1 MNSFKKAIAVVLSA
15 VTMATTWV
23 GAIPVFADEVSS
35 GEMGTVYVKL
45 TDNGSV
51 KVNAQDDETSY
62 RLKDNEVQS
71 KDSNGE
77 VATVNCDN
85 ADYDFKVE
93 KPIGT
98 TLDVK
103 AVADLGYKVSEY
115 STTTDSGDVSEED
128 LSNEISTKTDSV
140 VVSEK
145 PQYVAVSFDAI
156 SVPMDKEEELND
168 LDFSTCRLLVGSSV
182 EDVLNDVSVLS
193 TYNGV
198 SLLQFPSEDAT
209 KRAYI
214 ALSKIADFVNVDTA
228 DFEVSDIANVEKDE
242 MSEGI
247 NPIGELSE
255 ADTEE
260 VNQSN
265 VIAVID
271 TGSSERDNVIERVS
285 MLGDDVS
292 DDNGHGDEMISK
304 ILSQDKD
311 AKVISIKAMDSN
323 GRGTT
328 SSVYAG
334 LQYAIEKKV
343 DIINMSFVGIANEDN
358 SSIKDLI
365 ETAINQGI
373 TVVGAAGNNGTDAS
387 YFIPGCVEGAY
398 IIGAANSDGTRLETS
413 NYGKTVDYNVVAGST
428 SEASALFTGYLSKH
442 KAIDDVNSNNLIYST
457 DYKGKVEEPTEPVT
471 ETVTQP
477 TTEPTTKPSTTQPST
492 AQPSTEPTTQP
503 TTGSE
508 SVSDIKSLPVDTSK
522 KVVIKYLFVDSSELS
537 GSENIDRVMLANN
550 NSLLYQL
557 EEYAPVYK
565 AKDGTYKVIADAPFS
580 NGASSSKAL
589 DVDFAKGNVNGE
601 VVTKGVS
608 YDYDTNVATISEGNM
623 SISDGDYANMQVQV
637 MLATS
642 LDTLSKVNVT
652 VETEKGKLLDK
663 RTISDKPFNGLALD
677 LDTSVSLSKDDLTV
691 YVNGAKFDEFT
702 VEDNI
707 LNVDKYFGLVS
718 NLKIVVNKK
727 VNSEFKISSRDS
739 FGNVVDGDSYDE
751 DNLYLADGTDVSWLK
766 TGATTEIGVK
776 IGSSDYWQG
785 EDGLPVDKNPI
796 YSSKKDGVGGQ
807 SSYIADLG
815 IATSIKFSG
824 HTLNFQ
830 FYNSSGKSYGVW
842 SNVDPGHGSYNHA
855 LPGNCWHIG
864 TGWSLSKNDPAFKSA
879 TLKVLSKDTKDGIT
893 TLVFRIVTKNGMAG
907 GGAGFSQGVGIITKI
922 RVRDSKI
929 KLQMVK
935 DSSVAGFNTVYNR
948 AGAKYG
954 IYTNQSCTT
963 HFKINNKNA
972 YITIDSD
979 GYGKLGSGSGVN
991 NDSNDKGSRF
1001 WGKDSGADIPKGTY
1015 YAKEVDAPTSGK
1027 YTCGSKFQR
1036 DGYYK
1041 FVSVGKKD
1049 SKNKPIYRAHY
1060 FNKKGTDV
1068 GTPEDDPLILLQ
1080 LKKMSATPEFTNGNS
1095 CYSLQG
1101 AVYNIYWTKKDAEK
1115 GINDHGT
1122 MTTDKDGYA
1131 IYYDPDSGHFGT
1143 NNHDTDAV
1151 YKGKGSGTPVR
1162 AAQRDTSE
1170 FQGWYIREVTAP
1182 KGYALDKTV
1191 YQLTDSGITN
1201 SKGLKIYR
1209 PNGSS
1214 EGIADEPANDPFI
1227 ISIKKRNAITGET
1240 KRLENAVFKLEYY
1253 AEYLDSAK
1261 YKDSFEVDSSDPNA
1275 KFPKFTASKPTRTWY
1290 IKTDKDGYAE
1300 LDQGEQYLLKNNPD
1314 YPSFNSDAVYT
1325 VTKKD
1330 GSLVIAIP
1338 YGTLKVTEVQAPDKY
1353 EITPVV
1359 YYRAL
1364 REGGASWISQI
1375 ELPVDENPK
1384 VEMDTTAIDADT
1396 NSHNAF
1402 TSAKSCITDT
1412 ITYSNLTGGKEYTF
1426 KGMLIRK
1433 SDGSKIPL
1441 LNKDGTILKDSK
1453 GNQATEKSV
1462 TMVAKPAGLGNYTI
1476 KYYFNSNGLE
1486 NDSVVAYAFIYDKA
1500 TGELL
1505 GSHEDI
1511 NDADQTVSFRGRE
1524 LSMITVATDDATDSD
1539 ISYIPDDGW
1548 GYISD
1553 KVSYVGLDKNRSY
1566 RLKTEIY
1573 EIENGKV
1580 SDTPVNI
1587 NTSGMTFEK
1596 AIYTRFQPTSD
1607 SGTVN
1612 VSNIRFGLPE
1622 GKVDLTTRKF
1632 VVYET
1637 LTYDDGSSIMKNG
1650 KVDPGSIH
1658 KDPNDTNQIVTY
1670 SDLPIDTTAK
1680 VANASGNGKV
1690 GYISGKLSQTSIA
1703 ETITLENLNATKEYE
1718 LSPYVMFK
1726 DTEEILDKAK
1736 VYLVDAKG
1744 KKTLITKASDGST
1757 FKPNGGGWGSDSGR
1771 FKFTALA
1778 KTMQIKLV
1786 FDLSAYKDSLA
1797 GREVVVCEEVGG
1809 MQLVDGDEYYT
1820 TYGEHADLNDADQ
1833 TVKFISST
1841 IKTEASMVSTNTK
1854 YAYALGNDVVK
1865 DTVSL
1870 TGLIKGQTYSLQ
1882 GYLVDKATSQSINS
1896 QFTGKTFVATAESM
1910 EVETNLGIDTSTL
1923 AGKDIVAYEK
1933 LYYRGSLI
1941 ASHEDINDTDQ
1952 TVTILNP
1959 TIKTSASDNRHDI
1972 SRDDVSLRPSSNIY
1986 DTVSMTGL
1994 IPGKTYKIEGQVI
2007 EKSSEEPVTLKDTSA
2022 TINGTKLN
2030 VTLSE
2035 NNLSATTT
2043 FTAVGESQDVVF
2055 RYIFDSTYYAGKS
2068 VVVVEDLYYGDDLIA
2083 THRDLTDTD
2092 QTLTYKSEGSLKIT
2106 KVDSNT
2112 GEVVKDSA
2120 TFNLYKVNDDGTET
2134 LVSNHFSSIVS
2145 QQLGTYVYQSKESSS
2160 YSTDLL
2166 TYPERHHGMLVNP
2179 DYVGTMSITGLP
2191 SGKYKLREIKA
2202 PENYIIPDQEGI
2214 DVEIKNG
2221 EVTEVIVENEPRK
2234 TFMSFVKTDDNVNPD
2249 AAKAISGAGFTVY
2262 ADKECSTVALDFYG
2276 NKMSEGISDADG
2288 NVSFVNILYYE
2299 NKNTVLYIKET
2310 TTPEGYVP
2318 LNYTIKAVIDT
2329 TGVVKYYALSDSGET
2344 EITDTIHRVFAGGA
2358 LESDYTR
2365 IINHRGSV
2373 ILNKKDENGDNL
2385 AGSEWELHKVTK
2397 VVADDGTVSYT
2408 SDEVVS
2414 VDTTKTQGTY
2424 RAEDLQKGTS
2434 TLKTSDEGTLSIGNL
2449 PLGDYYLV
2457 ETKAPENKMPYGDKI
2472 EFSLTADKPD
2482 IGLTNDGITVIDN
2495 NTLLPKTG
2503 SFGDMGIYWIGLVSL
2518 LISLSIFALAFAR
2531 AKKINIFLKRG

>member
-93 KPIGT
+93 RPIGT

-145 PQYVAVSFDAI
+145 PQYVTVSFDALTVSI
-156 SVPMDKEEELND
+156 DKDEELNN

-214 ALSKIADFVNVDTA
+214 ALSKVADFVNVDTA

-260 VNQSN
+260 VSQSN

-457 DYKGKVEEPTEPVT
+457 DYKVKSDDKPKEDKPKEDKPEEPDE
-471 ETVTQP
+471 
-477 TTEPTTKPSTTQPST
+477 
-492 AQPSTEPTTQP
+492 
-503 TTGSE
+503 
-508 SVSDIKSLPVDTSK
+508 VSKVKSLPKDDT
-522 KVVIKYLFVDSSELS
+522 KVVLVKYLLLDKSKITDTET
-537 GSENIDRVMLANN
+537 IDKVMLSNQ
-550 NSLLYQL
+550 NSVLYQL
-557 EEYAPVYK
+557 ESYVPVYK
-565 AKDGTYKVIADAPFS
+565 DGDTYKVVANTPF
-580 NGASSSKAL
+580 
-589 DVDFAKGNVNGE
+589 VNGTSSGKFMDVIFARGNDKGI
-601 VVTKGVS
+601 VVKDGVS
-608 YDYDTNVATISEGNM
+608 FDFDSNIATISKDA
-623 SISDGDYANMQVQV
+623 IKTDDTSDFANIQIQL
-637 MLATS
+637 LATTS
-642 LDTLSKVNVT
+642 LNTLAKVNVT
-652 VETEKGKLLDK
+652 VEDGKGKLLNKETFSNDPYEYF
-663 RTISDKPFNGLALD
+663 SLL
-677 LDTSVSLSKDDLTV
+677 LDTNKSISAEDISVFI
-691 YVNGAKFDEFT
+691 NG
-702 VEDNI
+702 
-707 LNVDKYFGLVS
+707 S
-718 NLKIVVNKK
+718 NNALNKK
-727 VNSEFKISSRDS
+727 YYSVKENVLSIGSFGVLSDVRVVINKEVNSSFKVCLATPGHGVDMSRLPT
-739 FGNVVDGDSYDE
+739 SYLKE
-751 DNLYLADGTDVSWLK
+751 GTDVSMFIGKENISTTVDIYVGRDGYSADTLNGSLGKLEPLEVWGDRDSLFN
-766 TGATTEIGVK
+766 ATIGV
-776 IGSSDYWQG
+776 
-785 EDGLPVDKNPI
+785 
-796 YSSKKDGVGGQ
+796 SK
-807 SSYIADLG
+807 
-815 IATSIKFSG
+815 SIKFNG
-824 HTLNFQ
+824 KYVNFQ
-830 FYNSSGKSYGVW
+830 FYDETGKS
-842 SNVDPGHGSYNHA
+842 SKGSY
-855 LPGNCWHIG
+855 PGTDAYN
-864 TGWSLSKNDPAFKSA
+864 K
-879 TLKVLSKDTKDGIT
+879 
-893 TLVFRIVTKNGMAG
+893 
-907 GGAGFSQGVGIITKI
+907 GFSAYCHHTSVSAQLTKHAEKAEMRLLKYDDKRKSDGSGYI
-922 RVRDSKI
+922 CLTFAIESLKYISTTYDSVQTTGGLFKVAVPHSANKI
-929 KLQMVK
+929 KLQMAK
-935 DSSVAGFNTVYNR
+935 DSSVKGFNTDYSR
-948 AGAKYG
+948 KGAKYG
-954 IYTNQSCTT
+954 IYTDKACTKP
-963 HFKINNKNA
+963 FKFGGKDA
-972 YITIDSD
+972 YITIDEY
-979 GYGKLGSGSGVN
+979 GYGKLGEGNGTN
-991 NDSNDKGSRF
+991 TDKNDKGSRF
-1001 WGKDSGADIPKGTY
+1001 EGRNSGANIPKGTY
-1015 YAKEVDAPTSGK
+1015 YAKEVEAPTSGK
-1027 YTCGSKFQR
+1027 YTKGSDFQKTGGNN
-1036 DGYYK
+1036 GYYE
-1041 FVSVGKKD
+1041 FMNVGKKD
-1049 SKNKPIYRAHY
+1049 SKNIPIYRAHY
-1060 FNKKGTDV
+1060 YTKYGV
-1068 GTPEDDPLILLQ
+1068 EAGTPEDDPLINIQ
-1080 LKKMSATPEFTNGNS
+1080 LNKISANPELTKGNS
-1095 CYSLQG
+1095 CYSYEG
-1101 AVYNIYWTKKDAEK
+1101 AVYGIYWLRSDANDGKNCRGYITTDEDGYGTYLAEGSK
-1115 GINDHGT
+1115 GYGINS
-1122 MTTDKDGYA
+1122 KDT
-1131 IYYDPDSGHFGT
+1131 S
-1143 NNHDTDAV
+1143 AV
-1151 YKGKGSGTPVR
+1151 YKNKNSGTPVR
-1162 AAQRDTSE
+1162 AVKSRDKNT
-1170 FQGWYIREVTAP
+1170 FTGWYVKELTAP
-1182 KGYALDKTV
+1182 KGYTVDNTV
-1191 YQLTDSGITN
+1191 YQLTDSGYVT
-1201 SKGLKIYR
+1201 SEGLKIYR
-1209 PNGSS
+1209 PNGKTT
-1214 EGIADEPANDPFI
+1214 GIADEPANDPFAI
-1227 ISIKKRNAITGET
+1227 IIKKRNAITGET
-1240 KRLENAVFKLEYY
+1240 KKLENAVFKLEYY
-1253 AEYLDSAK
+1253 AEYLDSSK
-1261 YKDSFEVDSSDPNA
+1261 YPDTYDVDTSNSNA
-1275 KFPKFTASKPTRTWY
+1275 DIPKFTANKPTRTWY
-1290 IKTDKDGYAE
+1290 VNTDVNGTATLSNNLIKNNPVFNSDDVYTDKDTGVVV
-1300 LDQGEQYLLKNNPD
+1300 P
-1314 YPSFNSDAVYT
+1314 F
-1325 VTKKD
+1325 
-1330 GSLVIAIP
+1330 
-1338 YGTLKVTEVQAPDKY
+1338 GTLKVTEVQAPDKY

-1364 REGGASWISQI
+1364 RENSMAHISQI
-1375 ELPVDENPK
+1375 ELPVDETPK

-1433 SDGSKIPL
+1433 SDGSKVPL
-1441 LNKDGTILKDSK
+1441 LNEDGSILKDSSGK
-1453 GNQATEKSV
+1453 QATQKEV
-1462 TMVAKPAGLGNYTI
+1462 TRTASSGGNGKYNM
-1476 KYYFNSNGLE
+1476 KYYFNSNGFE

-1511 NDADQTVSFRGRE
+1511 NDVDQTVSFRGRE
-1524 LSMITVATDDATDSD
+1524 LSMITAAKNMATDDD
-1539 ISYIPDDGW
+1539 ISYIPDDYW
-1548 GYISD
+1548 GNITD
-1553 KVSYVGLDKNRSY
+1553 KVTYVGLDKNQEY

-1573 EIENGKV
+1573 EIVNGKV
-1580 SDTPVNI
+1580 SSTPADI
-1587 NTSGMTFEK
+1587 IYTSSTKFVK
-1596 AIYTRFQPTSD
+1596 AIYTKFRPKAD

-1612 VSNIRFGLPE
+1612 VSNIRFKFPE
-1622 GKVDLTTRKF
+1622 GNADLTTRKF

-1637 LTYDDGSSIMKNG
+1637 LTYSDGSSIMKNG
-1650 KVDPGSIH
+1650 RVDPGSIH
-1658 KDPNDTNQIVTY
+1658 KDPTDTNQIVTY
-1670 SDLPIDTTAK
+1670 SDLPVDTTAK

-1690 GYISGKLSQTSIA
+1690 GYISGRLSQTSIA

-1718 LSPYVMFK
+1718 LSPYVVFK
-1726 DTEEILDKAK
+1726 DTGKVLDKAK

-1744 KKTLITKASDGST
+1744 NKTLITKASDGST
-1757 FKPNGGGWGSDSGR
+1757 FKPDGGGWNSDSGR

-1778 KTMQIKLV
+1778 KTMQMKLV

-1797 GREVVVCEEVGG
+1797 GREVVVCEEIGG
-1809 MQLVDGDEYYT
+1809 MQLYSGEEFYY
-1820 TYGEHADLNDADQ
+1820 TYGEHKNLDDADQ

-1841 IKTEASMVSTNTK
+1841 IKTKASMASTNTK
-1854 YAYALGNDVVK
+1854 YAYALGNDNVK

-1882 GYLVDKATSQSINS
+1882 GYLIDKATTKSINS
-1896 QFTGKTFVATAESM
+1896 QFTNKNFVATAESM
-1910 EVETNLGIDTSTL
+1910 EVEMNLGIDTSEL
-1923 AGKDIVAYEK
+1923 AGKDIVVYEN
-1933 LYYRGSLI
+1933 LYHQGSLI
-1941 ASHEDINDTDQ
+1941 ASHVDINDVDQ

-1959 TIKTSASDNRHDI
+1959 TIKTKASSSSSDI
-1972 SRDDVSLRPSSNIY
+1972 YNTNVPVRQKGYIY
-1986 DTVSMTGL
+1986 DTVDMTGL
-1994 IPGKTYKIEGQVI
+1994 IPGKEYTISGQLLS
-2007 EKSSEEPVTLKDTSA
+2007 KDTEEAVVLLKDGVKATLSNINLPVTVSEDNK
-2022 TINGTKLN
+2022 
-2030 VTLSE
+2030 TLS
-2035 NNLSATTT
+2035 TV
-2043 FTAVGESQDVVF
+2043 FTAKAESQSIVI
-2055 RYIFDSTYYAGKS
+2055 RYCLDSTYYAGKS
-2068 VVVVEDLYYGDDLIA
+2068 VVVVEDLYYDDELIA

-2092 QTLTYKSEGSLKIT
+2092 QTLTYKSEGSLKVT
-2106 KVDSNT
+2106 KVDSTT

-2179 DYVGTMSITGLP
+2179 ADVGTMSITGLP
-2191 SGKYKLREIKA
+2191 SGKYKLKEVKA
-2202 PENYIIPDQEGI
+2202 PTNYIISEEDGVE
-2214 DVEIKNG
+2214 VEIVNG
-2221 EVTEVIVENEPRK
+2221 EVTETTVKNTPRL
-2234 TFMSFVKTDDNVNPD
+2234 TSFEFVKTDDNADVEKSNVL
-2249 AAKAISGAGFTVY
+2249 AGAGFTLYKDEACEVQ
-2262 ADKECSTVALDFYG
+2262 TRDFYM
-2276 NKMSEGISDADG
+2276 NVVPESVSDESTGIVGFNNLLYSDVKDT
-2288 NVSFVNILYYE
+2288 VYYMR
-2299 NKNTVLYIKET
+2299 ET

-2318 LNYTIKAVIDT
+2318 LDYTIKVVIDT
-2329 TGVVKYYALSDSGET
+2329 EGKAKLYNNATSE
-2344 EITDTIHRVFAGGA
+2344 EITELKKVYLDEGKQFFNDLLRV
-2358 LESDYTR
+2358 
-2365 IINHRGSV
+2365 INHRGSV

-2397 VVADDGTVSYT
+2397 AVADDGTVSYT

-2414 VDTTKTQGTY
+2414 VDATKTQGTY
-2424 RAEDLQKGTS
+2424 RAEDMQKGTS

-2457 ETKAPENKMPYGDKI
+2457 ETKAPANKMPYGDKI

-2482 IGLTNDGITVIDN
+2482 IGLTDDGITVIDN

>member
-35 GEMGTVYVKL
+35 GDTGTVYVKL

-51 KVNAQDDETSY
+51 KVNAQGDETSY

-115 STTTDSGDVSEED
+115 SITTDSGDVSEED

-145 PQYVAVSFDAI
+145 PQYVTVSFDALTVSI
-156 SVPMDKEEELND
+156 DKDEELND

-457 DYKGKVEEPTEPVT
+457 DYKVKSDDKPKEDKPKEDKPEEPDE
-471 ETVTQP
+471 
-477 TTEPTTKPSTTQPST
+477 
-492 AQPSTEPTTQP
+492 
-503 TTGSE
+503 
-508 SVSDIKSLPVDTSK
+508 VSKVKSLPKDDT
-522 KVVIKYLFVDSSELS
+522 KVVLVKYLLLDKSKITGTET
-537 GSENIDRVMLANN
+537 IDKVMLSNQ
-550 NSLLYQL
+550 NSVLYQL
-557 EEYAPVYK
+557 ESYVPVYDDGNSYK
-565 AKDGTYKVIADAPFS
+565 VVANTPLVNGTSSDKFMDVIFARGNDKGIVVKDGVSFDFDS
-580 NGASSSKAL
+580 NI
-589 DVDFAKGNVNGE
+589 
-601 VVTKGVS
+601 
-608 YDYDTNVATISEGNM
+608 ATISKDAIKTDNN
-623 SISDGDYANMQVQV
+623 SDFANIQIQL
-637 MLATS
+637 LATTS
-642 LDTLSKVNVT
+642 LKTSAKVNVT
-652 VETEKGKLLDK
+652 VEDGKGKLLNKETFSNDPYEYF
-663 RTISDKPFNGLALD
+663 SLL
-677 LDTSVSLSKDDLTV
+677 LDTNKSISAEDISVFI
-691 YVNGAKFDEFT
+691 NG
-702 VEDNI
+702 
-707 LNVDKYFGLVS
+707 S
-718 NLKIVVNKK
+718 NNALNKK
-727 VNSEFKISSRDS
+727 YYSVKENVLSIGSFGVLSDVRVVINKEVNSSFKVCLATPGHGVDMSRLPT
-739 FGNVVDGDSYDE
+739 F
-751 DNLYLADGTDVSWLK
+751 YLKEGTDVSMFNGKENISTTVDIYVGRKGYSSDKWDGSLGK
-766 TGATTEIGVK
+766 LEPLEVWDHDTIDDDLLNATIGV
-776 IGSSDYWQG
+776 
-785 EDGLPVDKNPI
+785 
-796 YSSKKDGVGGQ
+796 SK
-807 SSYIADLG
+807 
-815 IATSIKFSG
+815 SIKFNG
-824 HTLNFQ
+824 KPVNFQ
-830 FYNSSGKSYGVW
+830 FYDKTGKS
-842 SNVDPGHGSYNHA
+842 SKGSYPGADAYNKGFVSYCHHA
-855 LPGNCWHIG
+855 SVSSP
-864 TGWSLSKNDPAFKSA
+864 S
-879 TLKVLSKDTKDGIT
+879 
-893 TLVFRIVTKNGMAG
+893 G
-907 GGAGFSQGVGIITKI
+907 GGERSAVMRLLKYEDGRKSDGSGYIYLTFAIESTGFIASSPIQTTGGLFKVGVPHSANT
-922 RVRDSKI
+922 I
-929 KLQMVK
+929 KLQMAK
-935 DSSVAGFNTVYNR
+935 DSSVKGFNTDYSR
-948 AGAKYG
+948 AGAKYN
-954 IYTNQSCTT
+954 IYTDKACTKP
-963 HFKINNKNA
+963 FKFGGKDA
-972 YITIDSD
+972 YITIDEY
-979 GYGKLGSGSGVN
+979 GYGKLGEGNGTN
-991 NDSNDKGSRF
+991 TDKNDKGSRF
-1001 WGKDSGADIPKGTY
+1001 EGRNSGANIPKGTY
-1015 YAKEVDAPTSGK
+1015 YAKEVEAPTSGK
-1027 YTCGSKFQR
+1027 YTKGSDFQQTGGNN
-1036 DGYYK
+1036 GYYE
-1041 FVSVGKKD
+1041 FMNVGKKD
-1049 SKNKPIYRAHY
+1049 SKNIPIYRAHY
-1060 FNKKGTDV
+1060 YTKYGV
-1068 GTPEDDPLILLQ
+1068 EAGTPEDDPLINIQ
-1080 LKKMSATPEFTNGNS
+1080 LNKISANPELTKGNS
-1095 CYSLQG
+1095 CYSYEG
-1101 AVYNIYWTKKDAEK
+1101 AVYGIYWLRSDANDGKNCRGYITTDEDGYGTYLAEGSK
-1115 GINDHGT
+1115 GYGINS
-1122 MTTDKDGYA
+1122 KDT
-1131 IYYDPDSGHFGT
+1131 S
-1143 NNHDTDAV
+1143 AV
-1151 YKGKGSGTPVR
+1151 YKNKNSGTPVR
-1162 AAQRDTSE
+1162 AIKSKDKNVFT
-1170 FQGWYIREVTAP
+1170 GWYVKELTAP
-1182 KGYALDKTV
+1182 KGYTVDNTV
-1191 YQLTDSGITN
+1191 YQLTDSGKV
-1201 SKGLKIYR
+1201 SSEGLKIYR
-1209 PNGSS
+1209 PNGNS
-1214 EGIADEPANDPFI
+1214 EGIADEPANDPFMLLI
-1227 ISIKKRNAITGET
+1227 QKRNAVTGET
-1240 KRLENAVFKLEYY
+1240 KKLENAVFKLEYY
-1253 AEYLDSAK
+1253 AEYLDSNK
-1261 YKDSFEVDSSDPNA
+1261 YKKDSFEVDSSDPNA
-1275 KFPKFTASKPTRTWY
+1275 EIPKFKASKPTRTWY
-1290 IKTDKDGYAE
+1290 VKTNEYGYAE
-1300 LDQGEQYLLKNNPD
+1300 LNDKYIQHTS
-1314 YPSFNSDAVYT
+1314 SFNSDDVYT
-1325 VTKKD
+1325 TPNEKIV
-1330 GSLVIAIP
+1330 VP

-1364 REGGASWISQI
+1364 RENSMAGISQV

-1384 VEMDTTAIDADT
+1384 VEMDTVALDTDT

-1412 ITYSNLTGGKEYTF
+1412 ITYSSLTGGKEYTF

-1441 LNKDGTILKDSK
+1441 LNEDGSILKDSSGK
-1453 GNQATEKSV
+1453 QATQKEV
-1462 TMVAKPAGLGNYTI
+1462 TRTASSSGNGKYNM

-1511 NDADQTVSFRGRE
+1511 TDVDQTVSFRGRE
-1524 LSMITVATDDATDSD
+1524 LSMITSAKNMATDDD
-1539 ISYIPDDGW
+1539 ISYIPDDYW
-1548 GYISD
+1548 GNITD
-1553 KVSYVGLDKNRSY
+1553 KVTYVGLDKNREY

-1573 EIENGKV
+1573 EIVNGKV
-1580 SDTPVNI
+1580 SSTPADI
-1587 NTSGMTFEK
+1587 IYTSSTNFVK
-1596 AIYTRFQPTSD
+1596 AIYTKFRPKSD
-1607 SGTVN
+1607 SGTVE
-1612 VSNIRFGLPE
+1612 VSNIRFRFPE
-1622 GKVDLTTRKF
+1622 GRADLTNRKF

-1637 LTYDDGSSIMKNG
+1637 LTYSDGSSIMKNG
-1650 KVDPGSIH
+1650 KVDPGSVH

-1670 SDLPIDTTAK
+1670 SDLPVDTTAK

-1718 LSPYVMFK
+1718 LSPYVVFK
-1726 DTEEILDKAK
+1726 DTGKILDKAK
-1736 VYLVDAKG
+1736 VYLVDANG

-1757 FKPNGGGWGSDSGR
+1757 FKPDGGGWNSDSGR

-1778 KTMQIKLV
+1778 KTMQMKLV

-1797 GREVVVCEEVGG
+1797 GREVVVCEEIGG
-1809 MQLVDGDEYYT
+1809 MQLYNGEEFYY
-1820 TYGEHADLNDADQ
+1820 TYGEHKNLDDADQ

-1841 IKTEASMVSTNTK
+1841 IKTKASMVSTNTK
-1854 YAYALGNDVVK
+1854 YAYALGNDTVK

-1870 TGLIKGQTYSLQ
+1870 TGLIAGQTYSLQ
-1882 GYLVDKATSQSINS
+1882 GYLIDKATTKRINS
-1896 QFTGKTFVATAESM
+1896 QFTNKNFVATAESM
-1910 EVETNLGIDTSTL
+1910 EVEMDLGIDTSEL
-1923 AGKDIVAYEK
+1923 ADKDIVVYEN

-1941 ASHEDINDTDQ
+1941 ASHVDINDADQ

-1959 TIKTSASDNRHDI
+1959 TIKTKASSSSSDI
-1972 SRDDVSLRPSSNIY
+1972 YNTNVPVRQRGYIY
-1986 DTVSMTGL
+1986 DTVDMTGL
-1994 IPGKTYKIEGQVI
+1994 IPGKEYTISGQLLS
-2007 EKSSEEPVTLKDTSA
+2007 KDTEEAVVLLKDGVKATLSNTNLPVTVSEDNK
-2022 TINGTKLN
+2022 
-2030 VTLSE
+2030 TLS
-2035 NNLSATTT
+2035 TV
-2043 FTAVGESQDVVF
+2043 FTAKAESQSIVI
-2055 RYIFDSTYYAGKS
+2055 RYCLDSTYYAGKS
-2068 VVVVEDLYYGDDLIA
+2068 VVVVEDLYYDDELIA

-2092 QTLTYKSEGSLKIT
+2092 QTLTYKSEGSLKVT
-2106 KVDSNT
+2106 KVDSTT

-2179 DYVGTMSITGLP
+2179 DDVGTMSITGLP
-2191 SGKYKLREIKA
+2191 SGKYKLKEIKS
-2202 PENYIIPDQEGI
+2202 PTNYIISEEDGVE
-2214 DVEIKNG
+2214 VEIVNG
-2221 EVTEVIVENEPRK
+2221 EVTETTVKNTPRL
-2234 TFMSFVKTDDNVNPD
+2234 TSFEFVKTDDNADVEKSNVL
-2249 AAKAISGAGFTVY
+2249 AGAGFTLYNDEACEVQT
-2262 ADKECSTVALDFYG
+2262 KDFYG
-2276 NKMSEGISDADG
+2276 NVVPESVSDKSTGIVGFNNLLYSDVKDT
-2288 NVSFVNILYYE
+2288 VYYMR
-2299 NKNTVLYIKET
+2299 ET

-2318 LNYTIKAVIDT
+2318 LDYTIKVVIDT
-2329 TGVVKYYALSDSGET
+2329 EGKAKLYNNATSE
-2344 EITDTIHRVFAGGA
+2344 EITELKKVYLDEGKQFSNDLLRV
-2358 LESDYTR
+2358 
-2365 IINHRGSV
+2365 INHRGSV

-2397 VVADDGTVSYT
+2397 AVADDGTVSYT

-2414 VDTTKTQGTY
+2414 VDATATLGTY
-2424 RAEDLQKGTS
+2424 RAEDMQKGTS

-2482 IGLTNDGITVIDN
+2482 IGLTDDGITVIDN
-2495 NTLLPKTG
+2495 NPLLPKTG
-2503 SFGDMGIYWIGLVSL
+2503 SFGDMGIYWIGLVLL

-2531 AKKINIFLKRG
+2531 AKKILKRG

>member
-145 PQYVAVSFDAI
+145 PQYVTVSFDALTVAI
-156 SVPMDKEEELND
+156 DKDEELND

-260 VNQSN
+260 VSQSN

-492 AQPSTEPTTQP
+492 TQPSTEPTTQP

-589 DVDFAKGNVNGE
+589 DVDFANGNANGE
-601 VVTKGVS
+601 VVSEGVS

-623 SISDGDYANMQVQV
+623 SISEGDYANMQVQV

-663 RTISDKPFNGLALD
+663 RTISGKPFNGLALD
-677 LDTSVSLSKDDLTV
+677 LDTSVSLSKDDLAV
-691 YVNGAKFDEFT
+691 YVNGAKFDDFT

-707 LNVDKYFGLVS
+707 LNIVKYFGLVS
-718 NLKIVVNKK
+718 DLRIVVNKK
-727 VNSEFKISSRDS
+727 VTSEFKVSSIDGY
-739 FGNVVDGDSYDE
+739 GNVVDGNSYDY
-751 DNLYLADGTDVSWLK
+751 DDLYLADGTDVSWLK
-766 TGATTEIGVK
+766 AGATTEVGVK
-776 IGSSDYWQG
+776 LGNIYYWQG
-785 EDGLPVDKNPI
+785 AGGLPVDKNPI
-796 YSSKKDGVGGQ
+796 DGSENTGVGGQ
-807 SSYIADLG
+807 STFIAQLG
-815 IATSIKFSG
+815 IATSMSFGS
-824 HTLNFQ
+824 HNLNFQ
-830 FYNSSGKSYGVW
+830 LYNKSGKSYGIW

-864 TGWSLSKNDPAFKSA
+864 TGYSLANGQYKSA
-879 TLKVLSKDTKDGIT
+879 NVKVLSKDTKDGIT
-893 TLVFRIVTKNGMAG
+893 TLVFRIVTKNGMSG
-907 GGAGFSQGVGIITKI
+907 GGAGFSQGVGIIIKI

-935 DSSVAGFNTVYNR
+935 DSSVAGFNTAYNR
-948 AGAKYG
+948 AGAKYN

-963 HFKINNKNA
+963 NYKIGDKNA

-991 NDSNDKGSRF
+991 NDSNDKGTRF

-1027 YTCGSKFQR
+1027 YTCGSKFQK

-1095 CYSLQG
+1095 CYSLKG

-1131 IYYDPDSGHFGT
+1131 TYYDPDSGHYGT
-1143 NNHDTDAV
+1143 NSHDTDAV

-1182 KGYALDKTV
+1182 KGYALDKNV

-1201 SKGLKIYR
+1201 SRGLKIYR
-1209 PNGSS
+1209 PNGNSK
-1214 EGIADEPANDPFI
+1214 GIKDEPLNDPFI
-1227 ISIKKRNAITGET
+1227 VLIKKRNAVTGET
-1240 KRLENAVFKLEYY
+1240 KDLEGAVFKLEYY
-1253 AEYLDSAK
+1253 GEYLDFTK
-1261 YKDSFEVDSSDPNA
+1261 YEKNFPVDTSDPNA
-1275 KFPKFTASKPTRTWY
+1275 EIPKFTENSPKRTWY
-1290 IKTDKDGYAE
+1290 IKTDKYGYAE
-1300 LDQGEQYLLKNNPD
+1300 LSDD
-1314 YPSFNSDAVYT
+1314 YIQHTSSYNSDDVYT
-1325 VTKKD
+1325 IVDVFGKLRT
-1330 GSLVIAIP
+1330 VVP
-1338 YGTLKVTEVQAPDKY
+1338 YGTLKVTEVQAPEKY

-1359 YYRAL
+1359 YYRTL
-1364 REGGASWISQI
+1364 DDNGTEVVDQV
-1375 ELPVDENPK
+1375 ELPIDENPK
-1384 VEMDTTAIDADT
+1384 VEMDTVAIDIDT
-1396 NSHNAF
+1396 NSHNGF
-1402 TSAKSCITDT
+1402 TSAKTCVSDT
-1412 ITYSNLTGGKEYTF
+1412 ITYSNLTGGKEYTV
-1426 KGMLIRK
+1426 KGMLIKK

-1441 LNKDGTILKDSK
+1441 LNEDGTILKDSK
-1453 GNQATEKSV
+1453 GIQVTEKSV
-1462 TMVAKPAGLGNYTI
+1462 TMTASANGSGHYRI

-1486 NDSVVAYAFIYDKA
+1486 KDSVVAYAFIYDKA

-1511 NDADQTVSFRGRE
+1511 NDADQTVFFRGRE
-1524 LSMITVATDDATDSD
+1524 LSMITVATNDATDSA
-1539 ISYIPDDGW
+1539 ISYIPDDNW
-1548 GYISD
+1548 GNISD

-1580 SDTPVNI
+1580 SDTPVDI
-1587 NTSGMTFEK
+1587 LKSGMNFVK
-1596 AIYTRFQPTSD
+1596 AIYTKFRPASD
-1607 SGTVN
+1607 SGTVK
-1612 VSNIRFGLPE
+1612 VSNIRFRFPE
-1622 GKVDLTTRKF
+1622 GKADLTTRKF

-1650 KVDPGSIH
+1650 KVDTGSIH
-1658 KDPNDTNQIVTY
+1658 KDPTDTNQIVTY

-1680 VANASGNGKV
+1680 ISNASGKV
-1690 GYISGKLSQTSIA
+1690 GYISGKLSQTWIE
-1703 ETITLENLNATKEYE
+1703 ETIILENLNATEEYQ
-1718 LSPYVMFK
+1718 LSPYLVLK
-1726 DTEEILDKAK
+1726 SSGKVLDKAK

-1744 KKTLITKASDGST
+1744 KKTLITKSAEGGT
-1757 FKPNGGGWGSDSGR
+1757 FVPNGGGWSDGDGR

-1778 KTMQIKLV
+1778 KTQMIKLV
-1786 FDLSAYKDSLA
+1786 FDVSAYKDILV
-1797 GREVVVCEEVGG
+1797 GEEVVVCEEVGG
-1809 MQLVDGDEYYT
+1809 IQSFDDEEYYY
-1820 TYGEHADLNDADQ
+1820 TYGEHDDLDDKDQ
-1833 TVKFISST
+1833 TVRFISST
-1841 IKTEASMVSTNTK
+1841 VKTKASMASTNTQ
-1854 YAYALGNDVVK
+1854 YGYALGNDNVK

-1870 TGLIKGQTYSLQ
+1870 TGLIAGQTYSLQ
-1882 GYLVDKATSQSINS
+1882 GRLVDKATGQSINS
-1896 QFTGKTFVATAESM
+1896 QFTNKTFVATAESM
-1910 EVETNLGIDTSTL
+1910 EVEMNLGIDTSSL

-1941 ASHEDINDTDQ
+1941 ASHEDVNDTDQ

-1959 TIKTSASDNRHDI
+1959 TIKTSASSNKSSVHRDNVLLG
-1972 SRDDVSLRPSSNIY
+1972 SSSNIY

-1994 IPGKTYKIEGQVI
+1994 IPGKTYTIEGQVI
-2007 EKSSEEPVTLKDTSA
+2007 EKSSEEPVVLKNTSA
-2022 TINGTKLN
+2022 KTNGTNLD

-2043 FTAVGESQDVVF
+2043 FTAAEESQDIVF
-2055 RYIFDSTYYAGKS
+2055 RYIIDSTYYAGKS

-2092 QTLTYKSEGSLKIT
+2092 QTLTYKSEGFLKVT
-2106 KVDSNT
+2106 KVDSTT
-2112 GEVVKDSA
+2112 GKVVKDSA

-2134 LVSNHFSSIVS
+2134 LVNNHFSSIVS
-2145 QQLGTYVYQSKESSS
+2145 QQLGTYVYHYDESSS

-2166 TYPERHHGMLVNP
+2166 TYPERHQGMLVDPN
-2179 DYVGTMSITGLP
+2179 DVGTMSITGLP
-2191 SGKYKLREIKA
+2191 SGKYKLKEVKA
-2202 PENYIIPDQEGI
+2202 PTNYIISEEDGVE
-2214 DVEIKNG
+2214 VEIVNG
-2221 EVTEVIVENEPRK
+2221 EVTEAVVENEPRK
-2234 TFMSFVKTDDNVNPD
+2234 TFMTFVKTDDNANPD
-2249 AAKAISGAGFTVY
+2249 SAKALSGAGFTVY
-2262 ADKECSTVALDFYG
+2262 ADKKCSTVALDFYG
-2276 NKMSEGISDADG
+2276 NKVSEGISDADG
-2288 NVSFVNILYYE
+2288 NVSFDNILYYE
-2299 NKNTVLYIKET
+2299 NKDTVLYIKET

-2397 VVADDGTVSYT
+2397 AVADDGTVSYT

-2414 VDTTKTQGTY
+2414 VDATKTQGTY
-2424 RAEDLQKGTS
+2424 RAEDLLKGTS

-2457 ETKAPENKMPYGDKI
+2457 ETKAPANKMPYGDKI

-2482 IGLTNDGITVIDN
+2482 IGLTDDGITVIDN
-2495 NTLLPKTG
+2495 NPLLPKTG

-2531 AKKINIFLKRG
+2531 ANESKED

>member
-35 GEMGTVYVKL
+35 GESGTVYVKL

-145 PQYVAVSFDAI
+145 PQYVTVSFDALTVSI
-156 SVPMDKEEELND
+156 DKDEELND

-214 ALSKIADFVNVDTA
+214 ALSKIADFVNIDTA

-260 VNQSN
+260 VSQSN

-457 DYKGKVEEPTEPVT
+457 DYKVKSDDKPKEDKPEEPNE
-471 ETVTQP
+471 
-477 TTEPTTKPSTTQPST
+477 
-492 AQPSTEPTTQP
+492 
-503 TTGSE
+503 
-508 SVSDIKSLPVDTSK
+508 VSKVKSLPKDDT
-522 KVVIKYLFVDSSELS
+522 KVVLVKYLFLDKSKVTGAET
-537 GSENIDRVMLANN
+537 IDNVMLGNKN
-550 NSLLYQL
+550 YVLYQL
-557 EEYAPVYK
+557 ESYVPVYDDGDSYK
-565 AKDGTYKVIADAPFS
+565 VVANTPLVNGTSSDKFMDVIFARGNDKGIVVKDGVSFDFDS
-580 NGASSSKAL
+580 NI
-589 DVDFAKGNVNGE
+589 
-601 VVTKGVS
+601 
-608 YDYDTNVATISEGNM
+608 ATISKDAIKTDDN
-623 SISDGDYANMQVQV
+623 SDFANIQIQL
-637 MLATS
+637 LATTS
-642 LDTLSKVNVT
+642 LNTSAKVNVT
-652 VETEKGKLLDK
+652 VEDEKGKLLNKETFSNDPYEYF
-663 RTISDKPFNGLALD
+663 SLL
-677 LDTSVSLSKDDLTV
+677 LDTNKSISAEDISVFINGSNNALNKKYYSVKENVLSIGSFGVLDDV
-691 YVNGAKFDEFT
+691 RV
-702 VEDNI
+702 
-707 LNVDKYFGLVS
+707 
-718 NLKIVVNKK
+718 VVNKE
-727 VNSEFKISSRDS
+727 VNSSFKVCLATPGHGVDMSRLPT
-739 FGNVVDGDSYDE
+739 SYLKE
-751 DNLYLADGTDVSWLK
+751 GTDVSMFEGKENISTTVDIYVGRDGYPADTLNGSLGKLEPLEVW
-766 TGATTEIGVK
+766 GDRDSIFNATIGV
-776 IGSSDYWQG
+776 
-785 EDGLPVDKNPI
+785 
-796 YSSKKDGVGGQ
+796 SK
-807 SSYIADLG
+807 
-815 IATSIKFSG
+815 SIKFNG
-824 HTLNFQ
+824 KYVNFQ
-830 FYNSSGKSYGVW
+830 FYDETGKS
-842 SNVDPGHGSYNHA
+842 SKGSYPGADAYNKGFSAYCHHA
-855 LPGNCWHIG
+855 SVSSP
-864 TGWSLSKNDPAFKSA
+864 S
-879 TLKVLSKDTKDGIT
+879 
-893 TLVFRIVTKNGMAG
+893 G
-907 GGAGFSQGVGIITKI
+907 GGERSAVMRLLKYEDGRKSDGSGYIYLTFAIESTGYIASSPIQTTGGLFKVAVPHSANT
-922 RVRDSKI
+922 I
-929 KLQMVK
+929 KLQMAK
-935 DSSVAGFNTVYNR
+935 DSSVAGFNTAYNR
-948 AGAKYG
+948 AGAKYN
-954 IYTNQSCTT
+954 IYTDKACTKP
-963 HFKINNKNA
+963 FKFGGKDA
-972 YITIDSD
+972 YITIDEY
-979 GYGKLGSGSGVN
+979 GYGKLGEGNGTN
-991 NDSNDKGSRF
+991 TDKNDKGSRF
-1001 WGKDSGADIPKGTY
+1001 EGRNSGANIPKGTY
-1015 YAKEVDAPTSGK
+1015 YAKEVEAPTSGK
-1027 YTCGSKFQR
+1027 YTKGSDFQKTGGNN
-1036 DGYYK
+1036 GYYE
-1041 FVSVGKKD
+1041 FMNVGKKD
-1049 SKNKPIYRAHY
+1049 SKNIPIYRAHY
-1060 FNKKGTDV
+1060 YTKYGV
-1068 GTPEDDPLILLQ
+1068 EAGTPEDDPLINIQ
-1080 LKKMSATPEFTNGNS
+1080 LNKISANPELTKGNS
-1095 CYSLQG
+1095 CYSYEG
-1101 AVYNIYWTKKDAEK
+1101 AVYGIYWLRSDA
-1115 GINDHGT
+1115 NDGKNCRGYI
-1122 MTTDKDGYA
+1122 TTDEDGYGTYLA
-1131 IYYDPDSGHFGT
+1131 EGSKGYGT
-1143 NNHDTDAV
+1143 NSKDTSAV
-1151 YKGKGSGTPVR
+1151 YKNKNSGTPVR
-1162 AAQRDTSE
+1162 AVKSRDKNVFT
-1170 FQGWYIREVTAP
+1170 GWYVKELTAP
-1182 KGYALDKTV
+1182 KGYTVDNTV
-1191 YQLTDSGITN
+1191 YQLTDSGYVT
-1201 SKGLKIYR
+1201 SEGLKIYR
-1209 PNGSS
+1209 PNGNS
-1214 EGIADEPANDPFI
+1214 EGIADEPANDPFLLL
-1227 ISIKKRNAITGET
+1227 IKKRNAVTGET
-1240 KRLENAVFKLEYY
+1240 KNLENAVFKLEYY
-1253 AEYLDSAK
+1253 AEYLDSNK
-1261 YKDSFEVDSSDPNA
+1261 YKKDSFEVDSSDPNA
-1275 KFPKFTASKPTRTWY
+1275 EIPKFKASKPTRTWY
-1290 IKTDKDGYAE
+1290 VKTDEYGYAA
-1300 LDQGEQYLLKNNPD
+1300 LVDKYIQHTS
-1314 YPSFNSDAVYT
+1314 SFNSDDVYT
-1325 VTKKD
+1325 VSED
-1330 GSLVIAIP
+1330 GSQLIVVP

-1359 YYRAL
+1359 YYRVL
-1364 REGGASWISQI
+1364 RENSMAGISQV

-1433 SDGSKIPL
+1433 SDGSKVPL
-1441 LNKDGTILKDSK
+1441 LNEDGSILKDSSGK
-1453 GNQATEKSV
+1453 QATQKEV
-1462 TMVAKPAGLGNYTI
+1462 TRTASSSGNGKYNM

-1500 TGELL
+1500 TGKLL

-1511 NDADQTVSFRGRE
+1511 TDVDQTVSFRGRE
-1524 LSMITVATDDATDSD
+1524 LSMITVATNDATDSD
-1539 ISYIPDDGW
+1539 ISYVPDDDIGT
-1548 GYISD
+1548 ITD
-1553 KVSYVGLDKNRSY
+1553 KVSYVGLDKNRFY

-1573 EIENGKV
+1573 EIVNGKV
-1580 SDTPVNI
+1580 SDTPVDI
-1587 NTSGMTFEK
+1587 SSGRNPVK
-1596 AIYTRFQPTSD
+1596 AIYTTFKPSSN
-1607 SGTVN
+1607 SGAVA
-1612 VSNIRFGLPE
+1612 VSNIQFRFPE
-1622 GKVDLTTRKF
+1622 GRADLTNRKF

-1637 LTYDDGSSIMKNG
+1637 LTYSDGSSIMKNG
-1650 KVDPGSIH
+1650 KVDPGSVH

-1670 SDLPIDTTAK
+1670 SDLPVDTTAK

-1718 LSPYVMFK
+1718 LSPYVVFK
-1726 DTEEILDKAK
+1726 DTGKILDKAK

-1757 FKPNGGGWGSDSGR
+1757 FKPDGGGWNSDSGR

-1778 KTMQIKLV
+1778 KTMQMKLV

-1797 GREVVVCEEVGG
+1797 GREVVVCEEIGG
-1809 MQLVDGDEYYT
+1809 MQLYSGEEFYY
-1820 TYGEHADLNDADQ
+1820 TYGEHKNLDDADQ

-1841 IKTEASMVSTNTK
+1841 IKTKASMVSTNTK
-1854 YAYALGNDVVK
+1854 YAYALGNDTVK

-1870 TGLIKGQTYSLQ
+1870 TGLIPGETYSLQ
-1882 GYLVDKATSQSINS
+1882 GYVVDKNSNQIFAKGSKNFKAKAENETISID
-1896 QFTGKTFVATAESM
+1896 
-1910 EVETNLGIDTSTL
+1910 LGIDISNC
-1923 AGKDIVAYEK
+1923 AGRDLVVYED
-1933 LYYRGSLI
+1933 LYYTGSVI
-1941 ASHEDINDTDQ
+1941 ASHRDINDTDQ

-1959 TIKTSASDNRHDI
+1959 TIKTKASSSSSDI
-1972 SRDDVSLRPSSNIY
+1972 YNTNVPVRQRGYIY
-1986 DTVSMTGL
+1986 DTVDMTGL
-1994 IPGKTYKIEGQVI
+1994 IPGKEYTISGQLLS
-2007 EKSSEEPVTLKDTSA
+2007 KDTEEAVVLLKDGVKATLSNTNLPVTVSEDNK
-2022 TINGTKLN
+2022 
-2030 VTLSE
+2030 TLS
-2035 NNLSATTT
+2035 TV
-2043 FTAVGESQDVVF
+2043 FTAKAESQSIVI
-2055 RYIFDSTYYAGKS
+2055 RYCLDSTYYAGKS
-2068 VVVVEDLYYGDDLIA
+2068 VVVVEDLYYDDELIA

-2092 QTLTYKSEGSLKIT
+2092 QTLTYKSEGSLKVT
-2106 KVDSNT
+2106 KVDSIT

-2179 DYVGTMSITGLP
+2179 DDVGTMSITGLP
-2191 SGKYKLREIKA
+2191 SGKYKLKEVKS
-2202 PENYIIPDQEGI
+2202 PTNYIISEEDGVE
-2214 DVEIKNG
+2214 VEIVNG
-2221 EVTEVIVENEPRK
+2221 EVTETTVKNTPRL
-2234 TFMSFVKTDDNVNPD
+2234 TSFEFVKTDDNADVEKSNVL
-2249 AAKAISGAGFTVY
+2249 AGAGFTLYNDEACEVQT
-2262 ADKECSTVALDFYG
+2262 KDFYG
-2276 NKMSEGISDADG
+2276 NVVPESVSDKSTGIVGFNNLLYSDVKDT
-2288 NVSFVNILYYE
+2288 VYYMR
-2299 NKNTVLYIKET
+2299 ET

-2318 LNYTIKAVIDT
+2318 LDYTIKVVIDT
-2329 TGVVKYYALSDSGET
+2329 EGKAKLYNNATSE
-2344 EITDTIHRVFAGGA
+2344 EITELKKVYLDEGKQFSNDLLRV
-2358 LESDYTR
+2358 
-2365 IINHRGSV
+2365 INHRGSV

-2397 VVADDGTVSYT
+2397 AVADDGTVSYT

-2414 VDTTKTQGTY
+2414 VDATKTQGTY
-2424 RAEDLQKGTS
+2424 RAEDMQKGTS

-2457 ETKAPENKMPYGDKI
+2457 ETKAPENKMPFGDKI

-2482 IGLTNDGITVIDN
+2482 IGLTDDGITVIDN
-2495 NTLLPKTG
+2495 NPLLPKTG

-2518 LISLSIFALAFAR
+2518 LISLFIFALAFAR
-2531 AKKINIFLKRG
+2531 AKID

>member
-51 KVNAQDDETSY
+51 KVTAQDDETSY

-128 LSNEISTKTDSV
+128 LSNEISTKADSV

-145 PQYVAVSFDAI
+145 PQYVTVSFDALTVSI
-156 SVPMDKEEELND
+156 DKDEELND

-214 ALSKIADFVNVDTA
+214 ALSKVADFVNVDTA

-260 VNQSN
+260 VSQSN

-457 DYKGKVEEPTEPVT
+457 DYKVKSDDKPKEDKPKEDKPEEPNE
-471 ETVTQP
+471 
-477 TTEPTTKPSTTQPST
+477 
-492 AQPSTEPTTQP
+492 
-503 TTGSE
+503 
-508 SVSDIKSLPVDTSK
+508 VSKVKSLPKDDT
-522 KVVIKYLFVDSSELS
+522 KVVLVKYLFLDKSKVTGAET
-537 GSENIDRVMLANN
+537 IDNVMLGNKN
-550 NSLLYQL
+550 YVLYQL
-557 EEYAPVYK
+557 ESYVPVYDDGDSYK
-565 AKDGTYKVIADAPFS
+565 VVANTPLVNGTSSDKFMDVIFARGNDKGIVVKDGVSFDFDS
-580 NGASSSKAL
+580 NI
-589 DVDFAKGNVNGE
+589 
-601 VVTKGVS
+601 
-608 YDYDTNVATISEGNM
+608 ATISKDAIKTDDN
-623 SISDGDYANMQVQV
+623 SDFANIQIQL
-637 MLATS
+637 LATTS
-642 LDTLSKVNVT
+642 LNTSAKVNVT
-652 VETEKGKLLDK
+652 VEDEKGKLLNKETFSNDPYEYF
-663 RTISDKPFNGLALD
+663 SLL
-677 LDTSVSLSKDDLTV
+677 LDTNKSISAEDISVFINGSNNALNKKYYSVKENVLSIGSFGVLDDV
-691 YVNGAKFDEFT
+691 RV
-702 VEDNI
+702 
-707 LNVDKYFGLVS
+707 
-718 NLKIVVNKK
+718 VVNKE
-727 VNSEFKISSRDS
+727 VNSSFKVCLATPGHGVDMSRLPT
-739 FGNVVDGDSYDE
+739 SYLKE
-751 DNLYLADGTDVSWLK
+751 GTDVSMFEGKENISTTVDIYVGRDGYSADTLNGSLGKLEPLEVWGDRDSLFN
-766 TGATTEIGVK
+766 ATIGV
-776 IGSSDYWQG
+776 
-785 EDGLPVDKNPI
+785 
-796 YSSKKDGVGGQ
+796 SK
-807 SSYIADLG
+807 
-815 IATSIKFSG
+815 SIKFNG
-824 HTLNFQ
+824 KYVNFQ
-830 FYNSSGKSYGVW
+830 FYDETGKS
-842 SNVDPGHGSYNHA
+842 SKGSYPGADAYNKGFSAYCHHA
-855 LPGNCWHIG
+855 SVSSP
-864 TGWSLSKNDPAFKSA
+864 S
-879 TLKVLSKDTKDGIT
+879 
-893 TLVFRIVTKNGMAG
+893 G
-907 GGAGFSQGVGIITKI
+907 GGKRSAVMRLLKYEDGRKSDGSGYIYLTFAIESTGYIASSPIQTTGGLFKVEVPHSANT
-922 RVRDSKI
+922 I

-935 DSSVAGFNTVYNR
+935 DSSVAGFNTAYNR
-948 AGAKYG
+948 AGAKYN

-963 HFKINNKNA
+963 HFKIGNKNA

-1131 IYYDPDSGHFGT
+1131 TYYDSNSGHYGT

-1209 PNGSS
+1209 PNGNSK
-1214 EGIADEPANDPFI
+1214 GITDEPLNDPFI
-1227 ISIKKRNAITGET
+1227 VLIKKRNAVTGET
-1240 KRLENAVFKLEYY
+1240 KDLEGAVFKLEYY
-1253 AEYLDSAK
+1253 GEYLDFTK
-1261 YKDSFEVDSSDPNA
+1261 YEKNFPVDTSDPNA
-1275 KFPKFTASKPTRTWY
+1275 EIPKFTENSPKRTWY
-1290 IKTDKDGYAE
+1290 IKTDKYGLAE
-1300 LDQGEQYLLKNNPD
+1300 LSDD
-1314 YPSFNSDAVYT
+1314 YIQHTSSYNSDDVYT
-1325 VTKKD
+1325 
-1330 GSLVIAIP
+1330 IADAFGKLRTVVP
-1338 YGTLKVTEVQAPDKY
+1338 YGTLKVTEVQAPEKY

-1359 YYRAL
+1359 YYRTL
-1364 REGGASWISQI
+1364 DDNGTEVVDQV

-1384 VEMDTTAIDADT
+1384 VEMDTVAIDTDT
-1396 NSHNAF
+1396 NSHNGF
-1402 TSAKSCITDT
+1402 TSAKTCVSDT
-1412 ITYSNLTGGKEYTF
+1412 ITYSNLTGSKGYTI
-1426 KGMLIRK
+1426 KGMLIKK

-1441 LNKDGTILKDSK
+1441 LNEEGTILKDSK
-1453 GNQATEKSV
+1453 GNQATEKV
-1462 TMVAKPAGLGNYTI
+1462 VNIVAKPNGLGHHTI

-1486 NDSVVAYAFIYDKA
+1486 DDSVVAYAFIYDKA

-1524 LSMITVATDDATDSD
+1524 LSMITVATNDATDSA
-1539 ISYIPDDGW
+1539 ISYIPDDNW
-1548 GYISD
+1548 GNISD
-1553 KVSYVGLDKNRSY
+1553 KVSYVGLDKNRFY

-1580 SDTPVNI
+1580 SDTPVDI
-1587 NTSGMTFEK
+1587 FKSGMNFVK
-1596 AIYTRFQPTSD
+1596 AIYTKFRPASD
-1607 SGTVN
+1607 SGIVK
-1612 VSNIRFGLPE
+1612 VSNIRFRFPE
-1622 GKVDLTTRKF
+1622 GKADLTTRKF

-1637 LTYDDGSSIMKNG
+1637 LTYDDGSSIMKDG
-1650 KVDPGSIH
+1650 KVDQGSIH
-1658 KDPNDTNQIVTY
+1658 KDPTDTNQIVTY

-1680 VANASGNGKV
+1680 ISNASGKGKV
-1690 GYISGKLSQTSIA
+1690 GYISGKLSQTWIE
-1703 ETITLENLNATKEYE
+1703 ETITLENLNATEEYQ
-1718 LSPYVMFK
+1718 LSPYLVLK
-1726 DTEEILDKAK
+1726 SSGKVLDKAK

-1744 KKTLITKASDGST
+1744 KNTLITKSAEGGT
-1757 FKPNGGGWGSDSGR
+1757 FVPNGGGWSYGDGR

-1778 KTMQIKLV
+1778 KTQMIKLV
-1786 FDLSAYKDSLA
+1786 FDVSAYKDILA
-1797 GREVVVCEEVGG
+1797 GEEVVVCEEVGG
-1809 MQLVDGDEYYT
+1809 IQSLDDEEYYY
-1820 TYGEHADLNDADQ
+1820 TYGEHDDLDDKDQ

-1841 IKTEASMVSTNTK
+1841 VKTKASMASTNTH
-1854 YAYALGNDVVK
+1854 YGYALGNDNVK

-1870 TGLIKGQTYSLQ
+1870 TGLIAGQTYSLQ
-1882 GYLVDKATSQSINS
+1882 GRLVDKATGQSINS
-1896 QFTGKTFVATAESM
+1896 QFTNKTFVATAESM
-1910 EVETNLGIDTSTL
+1910 EVEMNLGIDTSSL
-1923 AGKDIVAYEK
+1923 VGKDIVAYEK

-1941 ASHEDINDTDQ
+1941 ASHEDVNDTDQ

-1959 TIKTSASDNRHDI
+1959 TIKTKASSSPSDI
-1972 SRDDVSLRPSSNIY
+1972 LNTNVPVRQRGYIY
-1986 DTVSMTGL
+1986 DTVDMTGL
-1994 IPGKTYKIEGQVI
+1994 IPGKEYTISGQLLS
-2007 EKSSEEPVTLKDTSA
+2007 KDTEEAVVLLKDGVKATTSN
-2022 TINGTKLN
+2022 INLPLTVSEDNK
-2030 VTLSE
+2030 TLS
-2035 NNLSATTT
+2035 TV
-2043 FTAVGESQDVVF
+2043 FTAKAESQTIVI
-2055 RYIFDSTYYAGKS
+2055 RYCLDSTYYAGKS
-2068 VVVVEDLYYGDDLIA
+2068 VVVVEDLYYDSKLIA

-2092 QTLTYKSEGSLKIT
+2092 QTLTYKSEGSLKVT
-2106 KVDSNT
+2106 KVDSIT

-2120 TFNLYKVNDDGTET
+2120 TFNLYKVNDDGTEV

-2145 QQLGTYVYQSKESSS
+2145 QQLGTYVYRYEEASS

-2166 TYPERHHGMLVNP
+2166 TYPERHHGMLVDPN
-2179 DYVGTMSITGLP
+2179 DVGTMSITGLP
-2191 SGKYKLREIKA
+2191 SGKYKLKEVKA
-2202 PENYIIPDQEGI
+2202 PTNYIISEEDGVE
-2214 DVEIKNG
+2214 VEIVNG
-2221 EVTEVIVENEPRK
+2221 EVTETTVKNTPRL
-2234 TFMSFVKTDDNVNPD
+2234 TSFEFVKTDDNADVEKSNVL
-2249 AAKAISGAGFTVY
+2249 AGAGFTLYNDEACEVQ
-2262 ADKECSTVALDFYG
+2262 TRDFYM
-2276 NKMSEGISDADG
+2276 NVVPESVSDKSTGIVGFNNLLYSDVKDT
-2288 NVSFVNILYYE
+2288 VYYMR
-2299 NKNTVLYIKET
+2299 ET

-2318 LNYTIKAVIDT
+2318 LDYIIKVVIDT
-2329 TGVVKYYALSDSGET
+2329 EGKAKLYNNATSE
-2344 EITDTIHRVFAGGA
+2344 EITELKKVYLDEGKQFSNDLLRV
-2358 LESDYTR
+2358 
-2365 IINHRGSV
+2365 INHRGSV
-2373 ILNKKDENGDNL
+2373 VLNKKDENGDNL

-2397 VVADDGTVSYT
+2397 AVADDGTVSYT

-2414 VDTTKTQGTY
+2414 VDATATQGTY
-2424 RAEDLQKGTS
+2424 RAEDMQKGTS

-2482 IGLTNDGITVIDN
+2482 IGLTDDGITVIDN
-2495 NTLLPKTG
+2495 NPLLPKTG
-2503 SFGDMGIYWIGLVSL
+2503 SFGDMGIYWIGLVLL

-2531 AKKINIFLKRG
+2531 AKKILKRG

>member
-51 KVNAQDDETSY
+51 KVTAQDEETSY
-62 RLKDNEVQS
+62 RLKDDEVQS

-77 VATVNCDN
+77 VVTVNCDN

-115 STTTDSGDVSEED
+115 STTTDSGDVSEDD
-128 LSNEISTKTDSV
+128 LSNEISTNTDSV
-140 VVSEK
+140 VVDEK
-145 PQYVAVSFDAI
+145 PQYVTVSFDAI
-156 SVPMDKEEELND
+156 SVSMDKEEELND

-209 KRAYI
+209 RRAYI

-228 DFEVSDIANVEKDE
+228 DFEVSNIANVEEDK

-260 VNQSN
+260 VSQSN

-323 GRGTT
+323 GKGTT

-358 SSIKDLI
+358 SSIKELI

-398 IIGAANSDGTRLETS
+398 IIGVANSDGTRLENS
-413 NYGKTVDYNVVAGST
+413 NYGKTVDYNVVADST

-457 DYKGKVEEPTEPVT
+457 DYKVKSGDKLKEDKPEEPDEISKV
-471 ETVTQP
+471 
-477 TTEPTTKPSTTQPST
+477 
-492 AQPSTEPTTQP
+492 
-503 TTGSE
+503 
-508 SVSDIKSLPVDTSK
+508 KSLPKDDT
-522 KVVIKYLFVDSSELS
+522 KVVLVKYLLLDKSKITGAET
-537 GSENIDRVMLANN
+537 IDKVMLSNQ
-550 NSLLYQL
+550 NSVLYQL
-557 EEYAPVYK
+557 ESYVPVYEDGDSYK
-565 AKDGTYKVIADAPFS
+565 VVANTPFVNGTSSGKFMDVIFARGNDKGIVVKDGVSFDFDS
-580 NGASSSKAL
+580 NI
-589 DVDFAKGNVNGE
+589 
-601 VVTKGVS
+601 
-608 YDYDTNVATISEGNM
+608 ATISKDA
-623 SISDGDYANMQVQV
+623 IKTDDTSDFANIQIQL
-637 MLATS
+637 LATTS
-642 LDTLSKVNVT
+642 LNTSAKVNVT
-652 VETEKGKLLDK
+652 VEDGKGKLLHKETFSNDPYEYF
-663 RTISDKPFNGLALD
+663 SLL
-677 LDTSVSLSKDDLTV
+677 LDTNKSISADDISVFI
-691 YVNGAKFDEFT
+691 NG
-702 VEDNI
+702 
-707 LNVDKYFGLVS
+707 S
-718 NLKIVVNKK
+718 NSALNKK
-727 VNSEFKISSRDS
+727 YYSVKENVLSIGSFGVLSDVRVVINKEVNSSFKVCLATPDS
-739 FGNVVDGDSYDE
+739 GVTITE
-751 DNLYLADGTDVSWLK
+751 DKIPKYYLKTNTDVSMFKGKENTSTTVNIFVGRYGYPADTRDGGLGSLK
-766 TGATTEIGVK
+766 PLYGWYSPYGDPTTTIG
-776 IGSSDYWQG
+776 I
-785 EDGLPVDKNPI
+785 
-796 YSSKKDGVGGQ
+796 SK
-807 SSYIADLG
+807 
-815 IATSIKFSG
+815 TIKFNG
-824 HTLNFQ
+824 KPVNFQ
-830 FYNSSGKSYGVW
+830 FYDEKGNLK
-842 SNVDPGHGSYNHA
+842 GSYTGNSDYNTGFVSYCHHA
-855 LPGNCWHIG
+855 SVSAPSGSGVREAEMRLLKYVDGRKSDGSGYIYLTFAIESKGYISTTPSG
-864 TGWSLSKNDPAFKSA
+864 TQTTGGIFKIAVPYS
-879 TLKVLSKDTKDGIT
+879 S
-893 TLVFRIVTKNGMAG
+893 N
-907 GGAGFSQGVGIITKI
+907 
-922 RVRDSKI
+922 KI
-929 KLQMVK
+929 KLQMAK
-935 DSSVAGFNTVYNR
+935 DSSVIGFNTDYSR
-948 AGAKYG
+948 AGAKYY
-954 IYTNQSCTT
+954 IYTDKSCTKP
-963 HFKINNKNA
+963 FKFGGKDA
-972 YITIDSD
+972 YITIDEN
-979 GYGKLGSGSGVN
+979 GYGKLGEGSGVN
-991 NDSNDKGSRF
+991 NDSKDKDSRF
-1001 WGKDSGADIPKGTY
+1001 WGKNSGADIQKGTY
-1015 YAKEVDAPTSGK
+1015 YAKEKDSPTSGK
-1027 YTCGSKFQR
+1027 YTCGSKFQKTGGNN
-1036 DGYYK
+1036 GYYK

-1049 SKNKPIYRAHY
+1049 SKNIPIYRAHY
-1060 FNKKGTDV
+1060 FNTNNKDV
-1068 GTPEDDPLILLQ
+1068 GTPLDDPLILLQ
-1080 LKKMSATPEFTNGNS
+1080 LKKSSATPEFTNGNS
-1095 CYSLQG
+1095 CYSLKG
-1101 AVYNIYWTKKDAEK
+1101 AVYNIYWTQKDADR
-1115 GINDHGT
+1115 GINVRGT
-1122 MTTDKDGYA
+1122 MTTDEDGYA
-1131 IYYDPDSGHFGT
+1131 TYYDPDSGHYGT
-1143 NNHDTDAV
+1143 NNRDTDTV
-1151 YKGKGSGTPVR
+1151 YKNKDSGTPVR
-1162 AAQRDTSE
+1162 AAQRDTNE
-1170 FQGWYIREVTAP
+1170 FQGWYIKEVTAP

-1191 YQLTDSGITN
+1191 YQLTDSHVTN

-1209 PNGSS
+1209 PNGNSK
-1214 EGIADEPANDPFI
+1214 GITDEPLNDPFLI
-1227 ISIKKRNAITGET
+1227 LIEKHNAITG
-1240 KRLENAVFKLEYY
+1240 KSENLKDAVFKLEYY
-1253 AEYLDSAK
+1253 TEYLDSTK

-1275 KFPKFTASKPTRTWY
+1275 EIPKFTTSKPTRIWY
-1290 IKTDKDGYAE
+1290 IKTDADGYAE
-1300 LDQGEQYLLKNNPD
+1300 LSDD
-1314 YPSFNSDAVYT
+1314 YIQHTSSFNSDDVYT
-1325 VTKKD
+1325 VVKKD
-1330 GSLVIAIP
+1330 GTEKIVVP
-1338 YGTLKVTEVQAPDKY
+1338 YGTLKVTEVQAPEKY
-1353 EITPVV
+1353 KLTPVI

-1364 REGGASWISQI
+1364 KESSLAGISQV
-1375 ELPVDENPK
+1375 ELPVDETPK
-1384 VEMDTTAIDADT
+1384 VEMDTVAVDTDT
-1396 NSHNAF
+1396 NSHNGF
-1402 TSAKSCITDT
+1402 TSAKTCVSDT
-1412 ITYSNLTGGKEYTF
+1412 ITYSNLTGGKEYSI
-1426 KGMLIRK
+1426 KGMLIKK

-1441 LNKDGTILKDSK
+1441 LNEDGTILKDSK

-1462 TMVAKPAGLGNYTI
+1462 TMTASANGSGHYSI
-1476 KYYFNSNGLE
+1476 KYYFNSIGLE
-1486 NDSVVAYAFIYDKA
+1486 KDSVVAYAFIYDKA

-1511 NDADQTVSFRGRE
+1511 TDADQTVSFRGRE
-1524 LSMITVATDDATDSD
+1524 LSMITVATNDATDSA

-1580 SDTPVNI
+1580 SDTPVDI
-1587 NTSGMTFEK
+1587 NTSGMNFVK
-1596 AIYTRFQPTSD
+1596 AIYTKFRPASD
-1607 SGTVN
+1607 SGTVK
-1612 VSNIRFGLPE
+1612 VSNIRFRFPE

-1637 LTYDDGSSIMKNG
+1637 LIYDDGSSIMKDG

-1670 SDLPIDTTAK
+1670 SDLPIDTIAK
-1680 VANASGNGKV
+1680 VSNASGKGKV
-1690 GYISGKLSQTSIA
+1690 GYISGKLSQTWIE
-1703 ETITLENLNATKEYE
+1703 ETITLENLNATEEYQ
-1718 LSPYVMFK
+1718 LSPYLVLK
-1726 DTEEILDKAK
+1726 SSGKVLDKAK

-1744 KKTLITKASDGST
+1744 KKTLITESAEGGT
-1757 FKPNGGGWGSDSGR
+1757 FVPNGGGWSYGDGR

-1778 KTMQIKLV
+1778 KTQMIKLA
-1786 FDLSAYKDSLA
+1786 FDVSAYKDILA
-1797 GREVVVCEEVGG
+1797 GEEVVVCEEIGG
-1809 MQLVDGDEYYT
+1809 VQSFDDEEFYY
-1820 TYGEHADLNDADQ
+1820 TYGEHDDLDDKDQ

-1841 IKTEASMVSTNTK
+1841 VKTKASMASTDTQ
-1854 YAYALGNDVVK
+1854 YGYALGNDNVK

-1870 TGLIKGQTYSLQ
+1870 TGLIAGQTYSLQ
-1882 GYLVDKATSQSINS
+1882 GRLVDKVTGQSINS
-1896 QFTGKTFVATAESM
+1896 QFTNKTFVATAESM
-1910 EVETNLGIDTSTL
+1910 EVEMNLGIDTSSL

-2007 EKSSEEPVTLKDTSA
+2007 EKSSEEPVTLKDTTSA
-2022 TINGTKLN
+2022 TTNGTNLV

-2055 RYIFDSTYYAGKS
+2055 HYVFDSTYYAGKS
-2068 VVVVEDLYYGDDLIA
+2068 VVVVEDLYYGDNLIA

-2134 LVSNHFSSIVS
+2134 LVDGMFTSTNRY
-2145 QQLGTYVYQSKESSS
+2145 QLGQYIYTKTSGKY
-2160 YSTDLL
+2160 TDLL
-2166 TYPERHHGMLVNP
+2166 TYPERCMGNLVKS

-2191 SGKYKLREIKA
+2191 SGKYKLKEVKA
-2202 PENYIIPDQEGI
+2202 PTNYIISEEDGI
-2214 DVEIKNG
+2214 EVEIVNG
-2221 EVTEVIVENEPRK
+2221 KVTETTVRNTPRL
-2234 TFMSFVKTDDNVNPD
+2234 TSFTFVKTDDNANVEKSKVL
-2249 AAKAISGAGFTVY
+2249 AGAGFTLYTDEACEVQ
-2262 ADKECSTVALDFYG
+2262 AKDFYG
-2276 NKMSEGISDADG
+2276 NVVSESLSDKLTGIVGFNNLLYSDVKDT
-2288 NVSFVNILYYE
+2288 VYYMR
-2299 NKNTVLYIKET
+2299 ET
-2310 TTPEGYVP
+2310 TAPEGYVP
-2318 LNYTIKAVIDT
+2318 LDYTIKAVIDT
-2329 TGVVKYYALSDSGET
+2329 EGNAKLYNNATSE
-2344 EITDTIHRVFAGGA
+2344 EITELKKVYLDEGNYFSNDLLRV
-2358 LESDYTR
+2358 T
-2365 IINHRGSV
+2365 NHRGSV
-2373 ILNKKDENGDNL
+2373 VLNKKDENGDNL

-2397 VVADDGTVSYT
+2397 AVADDGTVSYT
-2408 SDEVVS
+2408 KDEVVS
-2414 VDTTKTQGTY
+2414 VDATKAQGTY

-2434 TLKTSDEGTLSIGNL
+2434 ILKTSDEGVLSIGNL

-2457 ETKAPENKMPYGDKI
+2457 ETKAPENKMPYGEKI

-2482 IGLTNDGITVIDN
+2482 IGLTDDGITVIDN
-2495 NTLLPKTG
+2495 KPFLPKTG

-2518 LISLSIFALAFAR
+2518 LISLSIFALALAR
-2531 AKKINIFLKRG
+2531 AKKIKNILKRG

>member
-51 KVNAQDDETSY
+51 KVTAQDDETSY

-128 LSNEISTKTDSV
+128 LSNEISTNTDSV
-140 VVSEK
+140 VVKSE
-145 PQYVAVSFDAI
+145 PQYVTVSFDAI
-156 SVPMDKEEELND
+156 SVSMDKEEELND

-209 KRAYI
+209 RRAYI

-242 MSEGI
+242 MTEGI

-260 VNQSN
+260 VSQSN

-323 GRGTT
+323 GKGTT

-457 DYKGKVEEPTEPVT
+457 DYKVKSDDKPKEDKPKEDKPEEPDE
-471 ETVTQP
+471 
-477 TTEPTTKPSTTQPST
+477 
-492 AQPSTEPTTQP
+492 
-503 TTGSE
+503 
-508 SVSDIKSLPVDTSK
+508 VSKVKSLPKDDT
-522 KVVIKYLFVDSSELS
+522 KVVLVKYLLLDKSKITGTET
-537 GSENIDRVMLANN
+537 IDKVMLGNKN
-550 NSLLYQL
+550 YVLYQL
-557 EEYAPVYK
+557 ESYVPVYK
-565 AKDGTYKVIADAPFS
+565 DGDTYKVVANTPF
-580 NGASSSKAL
+580 
-589 DVDFAKGNVNGE
+589 VNGTSSGKFMDVIFARGNDKGI
-601 VVTKGVS
+601 VVKDGVS
-608 YDYDTNVATISEGNM
+608 FDFDSNIATISKDAIKTDNN
-623 SISDGDYANMQVQV
+623 SDFANIQIQL
-637 MLATS
+637 LATTS
-642 LDTLSKVNVT
+642 LNTSAKVNVT
-652 VETEKGKLLDK
+652 VEDGKGKLLNKKTFSNDPYEYF
-663 RTISDKPFNGLALD
+663 SLL
-677 LDTSVSLSKDDLTV
+677 LDTNKSISAEDISVFI
-691 YVNGAKFDEFT
+691 NG
-702 VEDNI
+702 
-707 LNVDKYFGLVS
+707 S
-718 NLKIVVNKK
+718 NNALNKK
-727 VNSEFKISSRDS
+727 YYSVKENVLSIGSFGVLSDVRVVINKEVNSSFKVCLATPGHGVDMSRLPT
-739 FGNVVDGDSYDE
+739 SYLKE
-751 DNLYLADGTDVSWLK
+751 GTDVSMFKGKENISTTVDIYVGRDGYSADTLNGSLGKLEPLEVWGDRDSLFN
-766 TGATTEIGVK
+766 ATIGV
-776 IGSSDYWQG
+776 
-785 EDGLPVDKNPI
+785 
-796 YSSKKDGVGGQ
+796 SK
-807 SSYIADLG
+807 
-815 IATSIKFSG
+815 SIKFNG
-824 HTLNFQ
+824 KYVNFQ
-830 FYNSSGKSYGVW
+830 FYDKTGKS
-842 SNVDPGHGSYNHA
+842 SKGSYPGADAYNKGFDSYCHHA
-855 LPGNCWHIG
+855 SVSSP
-864 TGWSLSKNDPAFKSA
+864 S
-879 TLKVLSKDTKDGIT
+879 
-893 TLVFRIVTKNGMAG
+893 G
-907 GGAGFSQGVGIITKI
+907 GGERSAVMRLLKYEDGRKSDGSGYIYLTFAIESTGYIASSPIQTTGGLFKVAVPHSANT
-922 RVRDSKI
+922 I

-935 DSSVAGFNTVYNR
+935 DSSVAGFNTAYNR
-948 AGAKYG
+948 AGAKYN

-963 HFKINNKNA
+963 HFKIGNKNA

-1060 FNKKGTDV
+1060 FTKKGTDV

-1131 IYYDPDSGHFGT
+1131 TYYDSNSGHFGT

-1162 AAQRDTSE
+1162 AAQRDTKE
-1170 FQGWYIREVTAP
+1170 FQGWYIKEVTAP
-1182 KGYALDKTV
+1182 KGYALDKNV

-1209 PNGSS
+1209 PNGNSK
-1214 EGIADEPANDPFI
+1214 GIKDEPLNDPFI
-1227 ISIKKRNAITGET
+1227 VHIQKRNAVTGET
-1240 KRLENAVFKLEYY
+1240 KDLEGAVFKLEYY
-1253 AEYLDSAK
+1253 GEYLDFTK
-1261 YKDSFEVDSSDPNA
+1261 YEKNFPVDTSDPNA
-1275 KFPKFTASKPTRTWY
+1275 EIPKFTENSPKRTWY
-1290 IKTDKDGYAE
+1290 IKTDKYGYAE
-1300 LDQGEQYLLKNNPD
+1300 LSDD
-1314 YPSFNSDAVYT
+1314 YIQHTSSYNSDDVYT
-1325 VTKKD
+1325 IVDAFGKLRT
-1330 GSLVIAIP
+1330 VVP
-1338 YGTLKVTEVQAPDKY
+1338 YGTLKVTEVQAPEKY
-1353 EITPVV
+1353 DITPVV
-1359 YYRAL
+1359 YYRTL
-1364 REGGASWISQI
+1364 DDNGTEVVDQV
-1375 ELPVDENPK
+1375 ELPIDENPK
-1384 VEMDTTAIDADT
+1384 VEMDTVALDTDT
-1396 NSHNAF
+1396 NSHNGF
-1402 TSAKSCITDT
+1402 TSAKTCVSDT
-1412 ITYSNLTGGKEYTF
+1412 ITYSNLTGGKEYTI
-1426 KGMLIRK
+1426 KGMLIKK

-1441 LNKDGTILKDSK
+1441 LTEDGTILKDSK
-1453 GNQATEKSV
+1453 GKQATEKSV
-1462 TMVAKPAGLGNYTI
+1462 TMTANANGSGHYSI

-1486 NDSVVAYAFIYDKA
+1486 KDSVVAYAFIYDKA

-1524 LSMITVATDDATDSD
+1524 LSMITVATNDATDSA
-1539 ISYIPDDGW
+1539 ISYIPDDNW
-1548 GYISD
+1548 GNISD
-1553 KVSYVGLDKNRSY
+1553 KVSYVGLDKNRFY

-1580 SDTPVNI
+1580 SDTPVDI
-1587 NTSGMTFEK
+1587 FKSGMSFVK
-1596 AIYTRFQPTSD
+1596 AIYTKFRPASD
-1607 SGTVN
+1607 SGTVK
-1612 VSNIRFGLPE
+1612 VSNIRFRFPE
-1622 GKVDLTTRKF
+1622 GKADLTTRKF

-1637 LTYDDGSSIMKNG
+1637 LTYDDGSSIMKSG
-1650 KVDPGSIH
+1650 QVDPGSIH
-1658 KDPNDTNQIVTY
+1658 KDPTDTNQIVTY
-1670 SDLPIDTTAK
+1670 SDLPIDTIAK
-1680 VANASGNGKV
+1680 ISNASGKGKV
-1690 GYISGKLSQTSIA
+1690 GYISGKLSQTWIE
-1703 ETITLENLNATKEYE
+1703 ETITLENLNATEEYQ
-1718 LSPYVMFK
+1718 LSPYLVLK
-1726 DTEEILDKAK
+1726 SSGKVLDKAK

-1744 KKTLITKASDGST
+1744 KKTLITKSAEGGT
-1757 FKPNGGGWGSDSGR
+1757 FVPNGGGWNYGDGR

-1778 KTMQIKLV
+1778 KTQMIKLA
-1786 FDLSAYKDSLA
+1786 FDVSAYKDILA
-1797 GREVVVCEEVGG
+1797 GEEVVVCEEVGG
-1809 MQLVDGDEYYT
+1809 IQSFDDEEYYY
-1820 TYGEHADLNDADQ
+1820 TYGEHDDLDDKDQ
-1833 TVKFISST
+1833 TVRFISST
-1841 IKTEASMVSTNTK
+1841 VKTKASMASTNTQ
-1854 YAYALGNDVVK
+1854 YGYALGNDNVK

-1870 TGLIKGQTYSLQ
+1870 TGLIAGQTYSLQ
-1882 GYLVDKATSQSINS
+1882 GRLVDKATGQNINS
-1896 QFTGKTFVATAESM
+1896 QFTNKTFVATAESM
-1910 EVETNLGIDTSTL
+1910 EVEMNLGIDTSEL
-1923 AGKDIVAYEK
+1923 VDKDIVVYEN

-1941 ASHEDINDTDQ
+1941 ASHADINDADQ

-1959 TIKTSASDNRHDI
+1959 TIKTSVSSSKSSVHRDNVAIGQSSD
-1972 SRDDVSLRPSSNIY
+1972 IY

-1994 IPGKTYKIEGQVI
+1994 IPGKTYTIEGQVI

-2022 TINGTKLN
+2022 TTNGTKLN

-2043 FTAVGESQDVVF
+2043 FTAVEESQDVVF
-2055 RYIFDSTYYAGKS
+2055 RYIIDSTYYAGKS

-2092 QTLTYKSEGSLKIT
+2092 QTLTYKSEGSLKVT
-2106 KVDSNT
+2106 KVDSTT
-2112 GEVVKDSA
+2112 GKVVKDSA

-2134 LVSNHFSSIVS
+2134 LVNNHFSSIVS
-2145 QQLGTYVYQSKESSS
+2145 QQLGTYVYHYDESSS

-2166 TYPERHHGMLVNP
+2166 TYPERHHGMLVDPN
-2179 DYVGTMSITGLP
+2179 DVGTMSIIGLP

-2202 PENYIIPDQEGI
+2202 PENYIISDQEGI
-2214 DVEIKNG
+2214 DVEIVNG
-2221 EVTEVIVENEPRK
+2221 EVTETTVKNTPRL
-2234 TFMSFVKTDDNVNPD
+2234 TSFEFVKTDDNADVEKSNVL
-2249 AAKAISGAGFTVY
+2249 AGAGFTLYKDEACEVQ
-2262 ADKECSTVALDFYG
+2262 TRDFYM
-2276 NKMSEGISDADG
+2276 NVVPESVSDKSTGIVGFNNLLYSDVKDT
-2288 NVSFVNILYYE
+2288 VYYMR
-2299 NKNTVLYIKET
+2299 ET

-2318 LNYTIKAVIDT
+2318 LDYTIKVVINIEGKAKLYNNAT
-2329 TGVVKYYALSDSGET
+2329 SE
-2344 EITDTIHRVFAGGA
+2344 EITELKKVYLDEGKQFSNDLLRV
-2358 LESDYTR
+2358 
-2365 IINHRGSV
+2365 INHRGSV

-2397 VVADDGTVSYT
+2397 AVTDDGTVSYT

-2457 ETKAPENKMPYGDKI
+2457 ETKAPANKMPYGDKI

-2482 IGLTNDGITVIDN
+2482 IGLTDDGITVIDN
-2495 NTLLPKTG
+2495 NPLLPKTG